1 MKSRRAA
8 VAVLCRTDETPLE
21 VECYAVHDMAEY
33 WRQHGIDVHWVFG
46 PSRDAPSASLLLV
59 HVNLSV
65 VPAEYLDFAR
75 TYPRVLNGAISDIRK
90 RAVCGH
96 FVRPGDGWQGP
107 VIVKTNLNFAGRP
120 ESHAGGRLRRAA
132 TRLRAWAHHLSGAAA
147 VRIRAPDDYLVIDSS
162 AAVPREYF
170 RDPSLVV
177 QRFLPEVENGLYHVR
192 SYSFLGDHANCMRLS
207 SRQPV
212 IHWRNALEIE
222 AVEPHPDIIAER
234 VRLGMDYGKLDYVLH
249 EGRAVLI
256 DVNKTLGATRG
267 ESNAL
272 MLGMRRERAKGIFG
286 YLGMPV
292 PAD

>member
-1 MKSRRAA
+1 M
-8 VAVLCRTDETPLE
+8 LCRPDETPFE
-21 VECYAVHDMAEY
+21 VESYAVHGMAGY

-46 PSRDAPSASLLLV
+46 PSRHAPPAALLLV

-75 TYPRVLNGAISDIRK
+75 AYPRVLNAGITDIRK

-96 FVRPGDGWQGP
+96 LVEPGDGWPGP

-120 ESHAGGRLRRAA
+120 ELQACGPAGRAA
-132 TRLRAWAHHLSGAAA
+132 GKLRAWARRLSGGFAA
-147 VRIRAPDDYLVIDSS
+147 RIRTPGDYQVLDS
-162 AAVPREYF
+162 AAMVPRECF
-170 RDPSLVV
+170 SDPSLVV

-192 SYSFLGDHANCMRLS
+192 SYCFLGDRATCMRLS

-212 IHWRNALEIE
+212 IHWRNALGIE

-234 VRLGMDYGKLDYVLH
+234 VRLGMDFGKLDYVLH
-249 EGRAVLI
+249 DGRAVLI
-256 DVNKTLGATRG
+256 DVNKTPGATRG

-272 MLGMRRERAKGIFG
+272 LLAMRREQARGIFG

-292 PAD
+292 PED